1 MSKVNNILLDF
12 SAKKIQRLF
21 KNSNI
26 IKNYNL
32 FLKNFLDAQIN
43 LTECI
48 KLKKNIK
55 KEIINHSP
63 DPNEIKQSDDV
74 VDFGKFSKLIRQK
87 EMILSTEKLLKSFD
101 NVQLKPKVF
110 LTSLLLLFFQ
120 EDLVGEESQMNNVDK
135 SLVQWVDEITDK
147 IANLKNEINS
157 SQKLVIL
164 FNNFQIIFD
173 QWKDYDKSKLIES
186 ILISYNN
193 RCEHIEKIKSG
204 NDDTIFKELNAQ
216 SKDEMLSVL
225 EEQKNDLLHQI
236 KLTDP
241 SLDIEYIKENSHDI
255 IEKMTKSYEIIN
267 NEVAATM
274 KKAYFNMLCEEV
286 ESQNMLPVFDLIKDI
301 NNRLLI
307 LVPQKNQK
315 SFDSKFDNNKIIDML
330 TAGDWSEELI
340 SVINLMIDTV
350 FVLGAP
356 CDDEEM
362 KEWKNYIMSLTKD
375 NFSNNLPLI
384 LIQIQEKIDRIYY
397 LLKELSE
404 KKSN

>member
-12 SAKKIQRLF
+12 SAKKIQRFF

-32 FLKNFLDAQIN
+32 FLKNFSDAQIN

-55 KEIINHSP
+55 KEIIDCNL
-63 DPNEIKQSDDV
+63 DNNEIKKSNDV

-87 EMILSTEKLLKSFD
+87 DMIISTENLLKSFD

-147 IANLKNEINS
+147 IANLNNELNS

-193 RCEHIEKIKSG
+193 RCEHVEKIKSG
-204 NDDTIFKELNAQ
+204 NDDTIFKELNEQ
-216 SKDEMLSVL
+216 SKNEMLSVL

-241 SLDIEYIKENSHDI
+241 SLDIEYIKENSYDI

-286 ESQNMLPVFDLIKDI
+286 ESQNMLPIFDLIKDI

-315 SFDSKFDNNKIIDML
+315 SFDSKFDNDKIIDML
-330 TAGDWSEELI
+330 TTGDWSEELI

-356 CDDEEM
+356 CDDKEM

-384 LIQIQEKIDRIYY
+384 LIQIQEKIDRIFY

>member
-1 MSKVNNILLDF
+1 M
-12 SAKKIQRLF
+12 
-21 KNSNI
+21 I
-26 IKNYNL
+26 I
-32 FLKNFLDAQIN
+32 
-43 LTECI
+43 
-48 KLKKNIK
+48 
-55 KEIINHSP
+55 
-63 DPNEIKQSDDV
+63 
-74 VDFGKFSKLIRQK
+74 
-87 EMILSTEKLLKSFD
+87 STENLLKSFD

-135 SLVQWVDEITDK
+135 SLVQWIDEITDK
-147 IANLKNEINS
+147 IANLNNELNS

-241 SLDIEYIKENSHDI
+241 SLDIEYIKENSYDI

-286 ESQNMLPVFDLIKDI
+286 ESQNMLPIFDLIKDI

-315 SFDSKFDNNKIIDML
+315 SFDSKFDSDKIIDML
-330 TAGDWSEELI
+330 TTGDWSDELI

-356 CDDEEM
+356 CDDKEM

-384 LIQIQEKIDRIYY
+384 LIQIQEKIDRIFY